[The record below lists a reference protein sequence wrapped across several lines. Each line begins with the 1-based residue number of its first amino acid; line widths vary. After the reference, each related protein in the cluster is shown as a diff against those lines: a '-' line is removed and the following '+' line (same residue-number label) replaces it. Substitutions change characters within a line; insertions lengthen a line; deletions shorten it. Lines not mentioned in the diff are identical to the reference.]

1 MKVRNVSMKWDASY
15 DVVVVG
21 SGAAG
26 LTAGLTAKLRG
37 MKSLVIEKT
46 ERYGGA
52 SALSGGALWIPNN
65 HVIKGEGVPD
75 THKLAR
81 LYLDSTI
88 GDRVPEALKEAYI
101 TRGPEMLRYFNNHTR
116 HMRFRYAK
124 GYSDYYPE
132 KPGGFPQGRSIE
144 PLIFDL
150 KKMGALADTMRRS
163 SLSTKGFT
171 MNSSEFHEVNMIRR
185 TTKGKT
191 TALKLGLRL
200 VKSKVTGSLP
210 VALGEALI
218 ARLRI
223 SLAEANG
230 ELWVSTA
237 FKDFIVENNRVIGI
251 VVVRNGQEMRIEAKQ
266 GVVLSSGG
274 FSHNQ
279 AYREKYLPAPTNIKW
294 TSTPEGQTGD
304 IIEPSVKIGATLDL
318 MDKVWGAPSVI
329 DPQGQ
334 PFFLVADRG
343 VPNMIV
349 VDGVGKRYLNEAAP
363 YHEFVDNMHI
373 HHHKTNQ
380 AIPSWIVIDAT
391 AKRRY
396 IFTGLF
402 PGQAFPKSW
411 FDNGIVKSAQTIEE
425 LAEQMNVPVENLV
438 ETVERFNTFARN
450 GRDEDFLRGDSAY
463 DNYYGDPTLKN
474 PNLAELTNAPFY
486 ALALYP
492 GDIGTKGG
500 LVVDEHARVVRA
512 DGTAIEGL
520 YASGNCSASIMGE
533 TYPGPG
539 ATLGPGMTLSYI
551 ATTHMAKAAN
561 KEQLTLLKV

>member
-1 MKVRNVSMKWDASY
+1 MKWDESF

-26 LTAGLTAKLRG
+26 LTAGLTAKLQG
-37 MKSLVIEKT
+37 LKSVVIEKT
-46 ERYGGA
+46 DRYGGA
-52 SALSGGALWIPNN
+52 SAISGGALWIPNN

-75 THKLAR
+75 THELAR
-81 LYLDSTI
+81 QYLDSTI

-101 TRGPEMLRYFNNHTR
+101 TRGPEMLRFLYNKTN

-132 KPGGFPQGRSIE
+132 KLGGLSQGRSIE

-150 KKMGALADTMRRS
+150 TKMGSLADHMRRAT
-163 SLSTKGFT
+163 LSTKGFT
-171 MNSSEFHEVNMIRR
+171 MNSYEFHKVNMITR
-185 TTKGKT
+185 TFKGKT
-191 TALKLGLRL
+191 TALKLGMRL
-200 VKSKVTGSLP
+200 VKSKVTKSKL
-210 VALGEALI
+210 VALGEALV
-218 ARLRI
+218 ARLRL

-230 ELWVSTA
+230 ELWLSTA
-237 FKDFIVENNRVIGI
+237 FIDFIMNNGRVVGVIVERD
-251 VVVRNGQEMRIEAKQ
+251 GQEQRIEAKR

-279 AYREKYLPAPTNIKW
+279 ALREKYLPAPTNAAW
-294 TSTPEGQTGD
+294 TSSPMGQTGD

-343 VPNMIV
+343 VPNMMV
-349 VDGVGKRYLNEAAP
+349 VDSAGQRFVNEAAP
-363 YHEFVDNMHI
+363 YHEFVDTMYKHQEET
-373 HHHKTNQ
+373 KQ
-380 AIPSWIVIDAT
+380 AVPSWILIDAA
-391 AKRRY
+391 AKSRY

-411 FDNGIVKSAQTIEE
+411 YDHGIVKSAETIED
-425 LAEQMNVPVENLV
+425 LARQMNVPVESLV
-438 ETVERFNTFARN
+438 ETVDRFNIFAQN
-450 GRDEDFLRGDSAY
+450 GHDDDFYRGDSAY
-463 DNYYGDPTLKN
+463 DNYYGDPTLPN
-474 PNLAELTNAPFY
+474 PNLAEFKKAPFY
-486 ALALYP
+486 ALRLYP

-500 LVVDEHARVVRA
+500 LVVDEFARVVKK
-512 DGTAIEGL
+512 DGQPIEGL

-539 ATLGPGMTLSYI
+539 ATIGPGMTLSYV
-551 ATTHMAKAAN
+551 ATTHMANAVN
-561 KEQLTLLKV
+561 KIEEPLLKV

>member
-1 MKVRNVSMKWDASY
+1 MKWDASY

-26 LTAGLTAKLRG
+26 LTAGLTAKLQG

-46 ERYGGA
+46 DRYGGA
-52 SALSGGALWIPNN
+52 SAISGGALWIPNN
-65 HVIKGEGVPD
+65 HIIKGAGVPD
-75 THKLAR
+75 THELAR
-81 LYLDSTI
+81 QYLDSTI
-88 GDRVPEALKEAYI
+88 GDRVPEELKEAYI
-101 TRGPEMLRYFNNHTR
+101 TRGPEMLRFLYNKTK
-116 HMRFRYAK
+116 HMRFQYAK

-132 KPGGFPQGRSIE
+132 KPGGLSQGRSIE

-150 KKMGALADTMRRS
+150 TKMGSLANSMRRA

-171 MNSSEFHEVNMIRR
+171 MNSYEFHKVNMITR
-185 TTKGKT
+185 TLKGKT
-191 TALKLGLRL
+191 TALKLGARL
-200 VKSKVTGSLP
+200 VKSKVTKSDP

-218 ARLRI
+218 ARLRL

-230 ELWVSTA
+230 ELWLSTA
-237 FKDFIVENNRVIGI
+237 FKDFIMGKGRVIGI
-251 VVVRNGQEMRIEAKQ
+251 IVERDGQELKIEAKK

-279 AYREKYLPAPTNIKW
+279 TLREKYLPSPTNAAW
-294 TSTPEGQTGD
+294 TSSPEGQTGD
-304 IIEPSVKIGATLDL
+304 ILEPSVKIGATLDL

-329 DPQGQ
+329 DPQGH

-349 VDGVGKRYLNEAAP
+349 VDSAGHRFVNEAAP
-363 YHEFVDNMHI
+363 YHEFVDTMYKHQEVT
-373 HHHKTNQ
+373 KQ
-380 AIPSWIVIDAT
+380 AIPSWILIDAS
-391 AKRRY
+391 AKSRY

-411 FDNGIVKSAQTIEE
+411 FEHGVAKSADTIEE
-425 LAEQMNVPVENLV
+425 LAKQMDVPAESLV
-438 ETVERFNTFARN
+438 ATVNRFNDFARN
-450 GRDEDFLRGDSAY
+450 GHDDDFYRGDSAY
-463 DNYYGDPTLKN
+463 DNYYGDPTLPN
-474 PNLAELTNAPFY
+474 PNLAEIKKAPFY
-486 ALALYP
+486 ALRLYP

-500 LVVDEHARVVRA
+500 LVVDKYARVIKEN
-512 DGTAIEGL
+512 GEPIEGL

-539 ATLGPGMTLSYI
+539 ATLGPGMTLSFV
-551 ATTHMAKAAN
+551 ATAHMANAVTKDEASLVN
-561 KEQLTLLKV
+561 V

>member
-1 MKVRNVSMKWDASY
+1 MKWDASF

-26 LTAGLTAKLRG
+26 LTAGLTAKLQG
-37 MKSLVIEKT
+37 LKSVVIEKT
-46 ERYGGA
+46 DRYGGA
-52 SALSGGALWIPNN
+52 SAISGGALWIPNN
-65 HVIKGEGVPD
+65 HVIKGEGVLD
-75 THKLAR
+75 THELAR
-81 LYLDSTI
+81 QYLDSTI

-101 TRGPEMLRYFNNHTR
+101 TRGPEMLRFLYNRTN

-132 KPGGFPQGRSIE
+132 KLGGLSQGRSIE

-150 KKMGALADTMRRS
+150 TKMGSLANHMRRAT
-163 SLSTKGFT
+163 LSTKGFT
-171 MNSSEFHEVNMIRR
+171 MNSYEFHKVNMITR
-185 TTKGKT
+185 TFKGKT
-191 TALKLGLRL
+191 TALKLGMRL
-200 VKSKVTGSLP
+200 VKSKVTKSKL
-210 VALGEALI
+210 VALGEALV
-218 ARLRI
+218 ARLRL

-230 ELWVSTA
+230 ELWLSTA
-237 FKDFIVENNRVIGI
+237 FIDFIMNNGRVVGVIVERD
-251 VVVRNGQEMRIEAKQ
+251 GQEQRIEAKR

-279 AYREKYLPAPTNIKW
+279 ALREKYLPAPTNAAW
-294 TSTPEGQTGD
+294 TSSPMGQTGD

-343 VPNMIV
+343 VPNMMV
-349 VDGVGKRYLNEAAP
+349 VDSAGQRFVNEAAP
-363 YHEFVDNMHI
+363 YHEFVDTMYKHQEET
-373 HHHKTNQ
+373 KQ
-380 AIPSWIVIDAT
+380 AVPSWILIDAA
-391 AKRRY
+391 AKSRY

-411 FDNGIVKSAQTIEE
+411 YDHGIVKSAETIED
-425 LAEQMNVPVENLV
+425 LARQMNVPVESLV
-438 ETVERFNTFARN
+438 ETVDRFNIFAQN
-450 GRDEDFLRGDSAY
+450 GHDDDFYRGDSAY
-463 DNYYGDPTLKN
+463 DNYYGDPTLPN
-474 PNLAELTNAPFY
+474 PNLAEFKKAPFY
-486 ALALYP
+486 ALRLYP

-500 LVVDEHARVVRA
+500 LVVDEFARVVKK
-512 DGTAIEGL
+512 DGQPIEGL

-539 ATLGPGMTLSYI
+539 ATIGPGMTLSYV
-551 ATTHMAKAAN
+551 ATTHMANAVN
-561 KEQLTLLKV
+561 KIEEPLLKV